1 MPINSTGASRDPAAT
16 RKRVEPLSI
25 SIATAKQVSGLG
37 HTKLFELIKD
47 GRLKSTKL
55 DGKRLV
61 NFASLKSLVGAE

>member
-1 MPINSTGASRDPAAT
+1 MSISSTGAARDPGVG
-16 RKRVEPLSI
+16 RKKVEPLAV

-47 GRLKSTKL
+47 GRLASTKV

-61 NFASLKSLVGAE
+61 NYASLKSLVGAE